1 MSDLNGGVGRDA
13 SGRRPHQEVED
24 TTVTS
29 TTGDSRLEH
38 HDTSYST
45 ESARPT
51 IPRPADE
58 EHVYRVDENAE
69 VVGAGRRKFD
79 VLATLAGALA
89 ALGTFLVLSSL
100 LGAAGGTIGFETG
113 VDDSDLAVG
122 SLIGALVALFLACLV
137 GGWVAGRIARH
148 HEPRHGLV
156 SPLWLL
162 LLAALLAGLAALA
175 GDKLNVTE
183 RIGLPNW
190 FSRDTLETGAIVS
203 ALLALGLM
211 LLGGWLGGKLA
222 ARHHHDTPVAV
233 VETKRAVRER
243 PGGIVRGRSDQ

>member
-1 MSDLNGGVGRDA
+1 MSDLNGDVGRDA
-13 SGRRPHQEVED
+13 TGRRPRNEVED
-24 TTVTS
+24 TTVTP
-29 TTGDSRLEH
+29 TTGGASRLEH
-38 HDTSYST
+38 DETRH
-45 ESARPT
+45 T

-58 EHVYRVDENAE
+58 ELVYRVDEKTE
-69 VVGAGRRKFD
+69 VVGAERRKFD
-79 VLATLAGALA
+79 ILATIGGALA

-113 VDDSDLAVG
+113 VDDSDLALG

-148 HEPRHGLV
+148 HEAKHGLV

-162 LLAALLAGLAALA
+162 LLAAVLAGLAALA
-175 GDKLNVTE
+175 GDKLDVSQ

-190 FSRDTLETGAIVS
+190 FSRDALETGAIIS
-203 ALLALGLM
+203 GLAALALM

-222 ARHHHDTPVAV
+222 ARHHHHTPVAV

-243 PGGIVRGRSDQ
+243 PGGIVRGRSDR